1 MPGHFRDLPILLKYL
16 FTAAL
21 STQPAE
27 RLIDVWMGAR
37 MGGCSGKQNDW
48 TYGDTR
54 CADCL
59 ATAPS
64 GIAAGMSYSKEKR
77 KKEKGKKKRKEK
89 KKKKPQC

>member
-1 MPGHFRDLPILLKYL
+1 MPGHFRDLPIPLKYL

-27 RLIDVWMGAR
+27 RLIDVWMDVR
-37 MGGCSGKQNDW
+37 MGGCSGGQNDW
-48 TYGDTR
+48 AYGDTR

-77 KKEKGKKKRKEK
+77 KKRKRKEK
-89 KKKKPQC
+89 KEKNQC